1 MNRGASYDTSSL
13 SRSPS
18 ISLLIYLSV
27 YRCRPF
33 ITVIIDVHAERGE
46 RSRRAPSNSI
56 DISST
61 SVQPSIGRIFMS
73 VRKSH
78 ERVTWE
84 YISIIARR
92 ILEHIMTTTWS
103 LRNGTLLWDLGWQ
116 RRNKDSLVNRRIP
129 SRNFHSKENAA
140 NLQLARLRLNFGET
154 LLRIFVVCL
163 IQG

>member
-1 MNRGASYDTSSL
+1 MNRGASYNTSSL

-92 ILEHIMTTTWS
+92 ILEHIIDDIIAAKWDGVVGSWDDKDEIKILS
-103 LRNGTLLWDLGWQ
+103 LIAEFLLAIFIRRKMQQTFNWQGW
-116 RRNKDSLVNRRIP
+116 
-129 SRNFHSKENAA
+129 
-140 NLQLARLRLNFGET
+140 G
-154 LLRIFVVCL
+154 
-163 IQG
+163 